1 MDWITLSLLA
11 SMALLALTLMACLH
25 VLRDLRAAQGAKA
38 PQPQRFVVLVPGS
51 APQGPIDRSTLRAML
66 IDGRLDPLAL
76 AAAVEGGHWRPVAEL
91 ALAEDGPAL
100 PQGAPS
106 ATHNPWRS

>member
-11 SMALLALTLMACLH
+11 STAVLALTLMACLR
-25 VLRDLRAAQGAKA
+25 VLRHLRATQGAKA
-38 PQPQRFVVLVPGS
+38 PEPQRFVVLVPGS

-66 IDGRLDPLAL
+66 IDGRLDHLAL

-91 ALAEDGPAL
+91 ALAEDGPVR
-100 PQGAPS
+100 PRGAPA
-106 ATHNPWRS
+106 ATDNPWRS